1 MREHFPV
8 ELEALRKEFG
18 KTSKALI
25 VLIDADRRT
34 TAETRSS
41 LNAQL
46 RRHGVAAATPDE
58 PVCLFIPKRH
68 IETWVVG
75 LRGITVHED
84 ADYKQQVAEDE
95 LQPAG
100 RDFGDHV
107 CRNHIPEVWPR
118 SLQEAVPEAHRVP
131 RD

>member
-1 MREHFPV
+1 M
-8 ELEALRKEFG
+8 
-18 KTSKALI
+18 
-25 VLIDADRRT
+25 VLIDADSHT
-34 TAETRSS
+34 TGEIRHR
-41 LNAQL
+41 L
-46 RRHGVAAATPDE
+46 RDDLEKKGFPPVQDGE
-58 PVCLFIPKRH
+58 SVCLFIPRRH

-75 LRGITVHED
+75 LRGITVCVD

-95 LQPAG
+95 IQPAG

-118 SLQEAVPEAHRVP
+118 FLQEAVPEARRIP